1 MFIVLNVRKLSKIDF
16 LSENFQ
22 FILQKKSDKQNT
34 MEVISG
40 NPSTTKKIK
49 YFGKGSEFAIV
60 YFKNI
65 ILTLLTLGLYYPWAK
80 VEILKYHYQSS
91 ELDDARF
98 QFHATG
104 MEVFRGF
111 IKIYVILI
119 LLYVYLLFGI
129 QSQSEVMTITAASLF
144 YLFFIL
150 IIPLAIHGAVRYRAS
165 RSSWKGIHFKY
176 TGSKKELFLVYIKGV
191 LLTIFTLGIYS
202 AWLQVDIRKYVLSKL
217 KFGNV
222 SFNFHGSGG
231 QLLWIN
237 IKLVLLF
244 YITLGIYSFW
254 YYKNLWRF
262 YIDNTSV
269 TQNGERI
276 YLSFKMKAGD
286 VFELL
291 VVNFF
296 LIAFTLGLAT
306 PWVAVRTLN
315 FFFRFSELEGYVDT
329 NTIEQSTYDDYDDAT
344 GDDFLDF
351 LDFDLL

>member
-1 MFIVLNVRKLSKIDF
+1 
-16 LSENFQ
+16 
-22 FILQKKSDKQNT
+22 

-40 NPSTTKKIK
+40 TPRETKRIK

-65 ILTLLTLGLYYPWAK
+65 ILTLITLGLYYPWAK

-91 ELDDARF
+91 ELDGSRF

-119 LLYVYLLFGI
+119 LIYVYLFFGI
-129 QSQSEVMTITAASLF
+129 QTENELITFTAVAVF
-144 YLFFIL
+144 YLFFVL
-150 IIPLAIHGAVRYRAS
+150 IIPFAIHGAVRYRAS

-176 TGSKKELFLVYIKGV
+176 TGSRRELFYLYVKGV
-191 LLTIFTLGIYS
+191 LITIVTFGIYS
-202 AWLQVDIRKYVLSKL
+202 AWLQVDIRKYVMSNL
-217 KFGNV
+217 KFGNI
-222 SFNFHGSGG
+222 SFDFRGDGGS
-231 QLLWIN
+231 LFWIN
-237 IKLVLLF
+237 LKFVLLF
-244 YITLGIYSFW
+244 YFTLGIYSFW

-262 YIDNTSV
+262 YIDNTSI
-269 TQNGERI
+269 TQNGEEIRF
-276 YLSFKMKAGD
+276 SFRMKTGD

-296 LIAFTLGLAT
+296 LIFFTLGLAT
-306 PWVAVRTLN
+306 PWVTVRTLN
-315 FFFRFSELEGYVDT
+315 FFFRFTELEASLDT
-329 NTIEQSTYDDYDDAT
+329 QAIEQASYDNFDDAT